1 MSRIADEIARLKK
14 SKNAV
19 ILAHNYQRPEV
30 QDIADFVGDSLE
42 LSMKAAG
49 TECGIIVFCGVDF
62 MAETAKILNPGKKV
76 LVPDP
81 AAGCPLSEQLL
92 PRDIERQKAAT
103 PDAKVVLY
111 INTTAECKALADVVC
126 TSANC
131 VEIVKA
137 SPAGQAI
144 FGPDSNLLHYVSTRV
159 PEKELIGVPVF
170 GYCPTHHNITPAQ
183 VSEAKAIHPKA
194 RVIVHPECAPEVQE
208 MADFIASTSGMIRIA
223 KSDAASEFILGTES
237 GLLHR
242 LERDV
247 PGKKFYAVSP
257 SVICPNM
264 KKNTL
269 EKVRDVLVKENYEI
283 VLPEDVVERAR
294 RPIERMLELTE
305 TWKKY

>member
-1 MSRIADEIARLKK
+1 MSHIAGEIARLKK

-42 LSMKAAG
+42 LSMKAAK
-49 TECGIIVFCGVDF
+49 TECEVIIFCGVDF
-62 MAETAKILNPGKKV
+62 MAETAKILNPDKRV

-81 AAGCPLSEQLL
+81 KAGCPLSEQLL

-111 INTTAECKALADVVC
+111 INTTAACKALANTVC

-131 VEIVKA
+131 VEVVRA
-137 SPAGQAI
+137 APGRQVI
-144 FGPDSNLLHYVSTRV
+144 FGPDSNLLHYVSRRV
-159 PEKELIGVPVF
+159 QEKELIGVPVF

-183 VSEAKAIHPKA
+183 VSEAKALHPGAK
-194 RVIVHPECAPEVQE
+194 VIVHPECAPEVQE
-208 MADFIASTSGMIRIA
+208 MADFIASTSGMVRIA
-223 KSDAASEFILGTES
+223 RSDVASEFILGTES

-242 LERDV
+242 LGKDV

-257 SVICPNM
+257 AILCPNM

-269 EKVRDVLVKENYEI
+269 EKVRDVLANENYE
-283 VLPEDVVERAR
+283 VTLPKGVIEKAR
-294 RPIERMLELTE
+294 KPIERMLELR
-305 TWKKY
+305 KK

>member
-1 MSRIADEIARLKK
+1 MYLADEIAGLKK

-42 LSMKAAG
+42 LSVKAA
-49 TECGIIVFCGVDF
+49 TVECDVIVFCGVDF
-62 MAETAKILNPGKKV
+62 MAETAKILNPDRKV

-81 AAGCPLSEQLL
+81 KAGCPLAEQLL

-111 INTTAECKALADVVC
+111 INTTAECKTLADIVC

-131 VEIVKA
+131 VEIIRAAPGRQV
-137 SPAGQAI
+137 I
-144 FGPDSNLLHYVSTRV
+144 FGPDSNLLHYVSRHV

-170 GYCPTHHNITPAQ
+170 GYCPTHHNITRSQ
-183 VSEAKAIHPKA
+183 VTKTKALHPLAK
-194 RVIVHPECAPEVQE
+194 VIVHPECTPEVQE

-223 KSDAASEFILGTES
+223 KADPAGEFILGTEC

-242 LERDV
+242 LGKDV
-247 PGKKFYAVSP
+247 PGKKFYAVNP
-257 SVICPNM
+257 TVVCPNM

-269 EKVRDVLVKENYEI
+269 EKVRDVLASENHEI
-283 VLPEDVVERAR
+283 VLPKDAIEKAR
-294 RPIERMLELTE
+294 IPIERMLELTKK
-305 TWKKY
+305 WKKY

>member
-1 MSRIADEIARLKK
+1 MSLQNEILGLKK

-19 ILAHNYQRPEV
+19 ILAHNYQRPKV

-49 TECGIIVFCGVDF
+49 TECETIVFCGVDF

-81 AAGCPLSEQLL
+81 KAGCPLAEQLL
-92 PRDIERQKAAT
+92 PGDVERQKEAA
-103 PDAKVVLY
+103 PEAEVVLY
-111 INTTAECKALADVVC
+111 INTTAACKTLADIVC

-131 VEIVKA
+131 VEVVRA
-137 SPAGQAI
+137 VSSRQVI
-144 FGPDSNLLHYVSTRV
+144 FGPDSNMLHYVSKRV

-170 GYCPTHHNITPAQ
+170 GYCPTHHNITPGQ
-183 VSEAKAIHPKA
+183 VADAKAGHPEAK
-194 RVIVHPECAPEVQE
+194 VMVHPECRPEVQE

-223 KSDAASEFILGTES
+223 KSDPAKEFILGTEC

-242 LERDV
+242 LKKDV
-247 PGKKFYAVSP
+247 PDRKFYAVSP
-257 SVICPNM
+257 DVVCPNM

-269 EKVRDVLVKENYEI
+269 EKVRDVLANGNHEI
-283 VLPEDVVERAR
+283 VLPKDVIENAR
-294 RPIERMLELTE
+294 IPIERMLELR
-305 TWKKY
+305 KK